1 MADIHQILFNMHI
14 LYSLALGI
22 WACALAARNDATISG
37 HYMGAVVTYALLA
50 AATLVVGIVLLLSGF
65 QPRSERV
72 VVYVLYLLWLSIIM
86 PGLFSLMHG
95 RDDRRAAIAFALLAF
110 FNVTTSLSMIER
122 ELVGP
127 WIPVA

>member
-22 WACALAARNDATISG
+22 WASAIAARNESISG
-37 HYMGAVVTYALLA
+37 HYLGAVVTYALLA
-50 AATLVVGIVLLLSGF
+50 GVALLVGVVLLLSGF
-65 QPRSERV
+65 QPRSERI
-72 VVYVLYLLWLSIIM
+72 VVYVLYLLWLAIIM

-95 RDDRRAAIAFALLAF
+95 RDDRRAALAFALLAF
-110 FNVTTSLSMIER
+110 FNATTSLSMIER

-127 WIPVA
+127 WIPIP

>member
-22 WACALAARNDATISG
+22 WACAIAARNETISG
-37 HYMGAVVTYALLA
+37 HYLGAVVTYALLA
-50 AATLVVGIVLLLSGF
+50 AVTLLVGVGLLLSGF
-65 QPRSERV
+65 QPRSERI

-95 RDDRRAAIAFALLAF
+95 RDDRRAAIAFAILAV
-110 FNVTTSLSMIER
+110 FNFTTSLSMIER

>member
-22 WACALAARNDATISG
+22 WACAIVARNELISG
-37 HYMGAVVTYALLA
+37 HYLGAVLTYALLA
-50 AATLVVGIVLLLSGF
+50 AVTLLVGIALLLTGF

-72 VVYVLYLLWLSIIM
+72 VVYALYLLWLSIIM

-95 RDDRRAAIAFALLAF
+95 RDDRRAAIAFAILAF
-110 FNVTTSLSMIER
+110 FNATTSLSMIER

-127 WIPVA
+127 WVPIS